1 VRRIE
6 PALLERLGVVIAERG
21 RPADVTV
28 RAARWPES
36 LFRAAVRISGVPVAD
51 VIQCWL
57 DVSSHPAR
65 GAEQAAFIWKRVLG
79 PALASGEPQP

>member
-1 VRRIE
+1 V
-6 PALLERLGVVIAERG
+6 
-21 RPADVTV
+21 
-28 RAARWPES
+28 ARWPES
-36 LFRAAVRISGVPVAD
+36 LFRGAVRPDGVPVAD

-79 PALASGEPQP
+79 PVIAGGEQQP